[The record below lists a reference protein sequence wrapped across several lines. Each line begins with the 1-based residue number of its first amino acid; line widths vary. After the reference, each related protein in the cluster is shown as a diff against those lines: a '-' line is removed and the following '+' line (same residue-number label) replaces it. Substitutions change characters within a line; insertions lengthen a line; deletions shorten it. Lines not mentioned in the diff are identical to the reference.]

1 MVVSNDPHRFEFDLD
16 RGIQEQVIEKLEA
29 SSLLDLTKGVG
40 PPASG
45 IYALYFGGDLVYVGK
60 ASTSR
65 TASGR
70 TLRQRLS
77 EHRIKISKRRNITL
91 DKMQCRY
98 LTFASDWWVFAAEY
112 ALMAHYQPE
121 WNDSGFGSK
130 IPGKGRPGTHRVSRW
145 NKQFPPA

>member
-1 MVVSNDPHRFEFDLD
+1 MVVSNDPHRFEFYLD
-16 RGIQEQVIEKLEA
+16 KGIQEQVLEKLEA

-40 PPASG
+40 PRASG

-60 ASTSR
+60 TSTSR
-65 TASGR
+65 TTSER

-91 DKMQCRY
+91 DEMQCRY

-121 WNDSGFGSK
+121 WNNSGFGSK

-145 NKQFPPA
+145 DKQFPPA